1 MGDDGRPACAVRHLD
16 GVERL
21 GQGADLVE
29 LYEHRVCRAE
39 LDALL
44 DACGVRDK
52 QIVADYLDAV
62 AEALC
67 HKLPALPVVLAEA
80 VLNGDDG
87 VLVHKVL
94 PHVYHLLARHRDAA
108 LGQVVALVLLAV
120 PIADCAVDSDLEVLA
135 GLVSGLFDSGD
146 KRLERVLVAVKVRG
160 VAALVA
166 DTGCGDDF
174 LERMEHLGAHSERFL
189 EALSA
194 YRHYH
199 ELLNVD
205 VRARGVR
212 AAVEHVHHR
221 HGQGLRVHAADVV
234 IKAHAGGLG
243 CRLRRREGRAEDGV
257 RAETGLVRG
266 TVYLDKHLVDRGLV
280 KRVEADHRLGD
291 LAVDVLDR
299 KLNALAAVTAFVAVA
314 QLAGFVHTGGCTGGD
329 SRTADGAVVQRDFYL
344 DSRVAAGVKDLAPH
358 DVYYF
363 KILLHIKNLLIGYM
377 VIIPYRAGKIKMFV
391 PRKYGT

>member
-1 MGDDGRPACAVRHLD
+1 M
-16 GVERL
+16 
-21 GQGADLVE
+21 
-29 LYEHRVCRAE
+29 
-39 LDALL
+39 
-44 DACGVRDK
+44 
-52 QIVADYLDAV
+52 
-62 AEALC
+62 
-67 HKLPALPVVLAEA
+67 
-80 VLNGDDG
+80 
-87 VLVHKVL
+87 
-94 PHVYHLLARHRDAA
+94 
-108 LGQVVALVLLAV
+108 VALVLLAV
-120 PIADCAVDSDLEVLA
+120 PVADCAVDGDLEVLA
-135 GLVSGLFDSGD
+135 GLVAGLFDSGD
-146 KRLERVLVAVKVRG
+146 ERLERVLVAVKVRG
-160 VAALVA
+160 VAALIA
-166 DTGCGDDF
+166 DAGGGDDL

-212 AAVEHVHHR
+212 AAVENVHHR

-243 CRLRRREGRAEDGV
+243 CRLRCREGRAEDGV

-266 TVYLDKHLVDRGLV
+266 TVYLDEHLVDRGLV

-299 KLNALAAVTAFVAVA
+299 KLNALAAVTALVAVA

-329 SRTADGAVVQRDFYL
+329 SRTADGAVVQRDLYL

-391 PRKYGT
+391 LRKYGA